1 MGGIPFLPLK
11 GGPELGAFEGRGGL
25 YKEAMFRAWGSSL
38 LQGLLLFPGMCRV
51 SRAVGEQ
58 KCQASGPSTIT
69 QSSLLSRQRAD

>member
-1 MGGIPFLPLK
+1 M
-11 GGPELGAFEGRGGL
+11 GAFEGRGGL